1 MEVKDKFICID
12 LKGMGVVD
20 MIINKN
26 IVVCVCGGIAAYK
39 VVDVVSKLKKQNAD
53 VFVVMSQS
61 ATQFVTPLTFQ
72 TISNNLV
79 TTSLTDDMGNA
90 NINHISLAQNAD
102 LFVVA
107 PATANIIGKMVNGIA
122 DDIVSTSII
131 ATKAQVLLVPAMNT
145 AMYENPIVQ
154 NNIERLKSFGYKF
167 LDPGVGT
174 MAMKGEKS
182 GTGRLPEPESII
194 KYILEIMA

>member
-1 MEVKDKFICID
+1 
-12 LKGMGVVD
+12 
-20 MIINKN
+20 MIIKGGNRDMLSNKN

-39 VVDVVSKLKKQNAD
+39 VVDVVSKLKKQNAN
-53 VFVVMSQS
+53 VFVVMSES

-72 TISNNLV
+72 SISSNLV
-79 TTSLTDDMGNA
+79 TTSLIEDMGNA
-90 NINHISLAQNAD
+90 DINHISLAQNAD

-107 PATANIIGKMVNGIA
+107 PATANIIGKVANGIA

-131 ATKAQVLLVPAMNT
+131 ATKAQVLIVPAMNT

-167 LDPGVGT
+167 LEPEVGT
-174 MAMKGEKS
+174 MAMKGEKA
-182 GTGRLPEPESII
+182 GVGRLPKPESIVES
-194 KYILEIMA
+194 ILEMKF